1 LDFKLL
7 DDNGKVNQQGEIIF
21 TLFGLFAESEVKT
34 KLERFVRKRKEL
46 MVMGLSI
53 GGKLL
58 FAMTVLN
65 SKTKKN
71 TLVVNDEQATIVRTI
86 FNWYINGLNN
96 VKIHQKQ

>member
-1 LDFKLL
+1 
-7 DDNGKVNQQGEIIF
+7 
-21 TLFGLFAESEVKT
+21 LFAESEVKT

-46 MVMGLSI
+46 MVMGLI

-58 FAMTVLN
+58 FGYDR
-65 SKTKKN
+65 SKLKKKKN

-96 VKIHQKQ
+96 VKIHQLKQ